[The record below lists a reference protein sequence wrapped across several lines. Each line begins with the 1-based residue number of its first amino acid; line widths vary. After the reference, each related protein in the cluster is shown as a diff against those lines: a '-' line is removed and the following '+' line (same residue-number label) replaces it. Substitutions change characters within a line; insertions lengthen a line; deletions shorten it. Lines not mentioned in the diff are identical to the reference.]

1 MARLLV
7 RDRAMHEFQIDE
19 SALPFWETRVE
30 VLDRIPDIGEEPAE
44 PELAE
49 SPPEE
54 SGDPATPPITPK
66 TSTKTGKIED
76 K

>member
-19 SALPFWETRVE
+19 SALPFWEGRVE

-49 SPPEE
+49 SLPEE
-54 SGDPATPPITPK
+54 SGDPKPSKAAARPAREVK
-66 TSTKTGKIED
+66 E
-76 K
+76 

>member
-1 MARLLV
+1 MARLKV

-19 SALPFWETRVE
+19 SALPFWEGRVE

-49 SPPEE
+49 SPPDE
-54 SGDPATPPITPK
+54 SGEPKPRKAAVRPAR
-66 TSTKTGKIED
+66 D
-76 K
+76 KEE